1 MPLQGNIV
9 RIVLNII
16 GVILA
21 FFGTVWILQG
31 LNILTQGFMAGNIK
45 WTVIGA
51 IVLVIAIGILVSTN
65 RRKKV

>member
-1 MPLQGNIV
+1 MPQGNIV

-21 FFGTVWILQG
+21 LFGILWILQG
-31 LNILTQGFMAGNIK
+31 LNILTEGFMAGHIK

-51 IVLVIAIGILVSTN
+51 IVLLIAITILVTTN
-65 RRKKV
+65 RRKKA

>member
-1 MPLQGNIV
+1 
-9 RIVLNII
+9 
-16 GVILA
+16 
-21 FFGTVWILQG
+21 
-31 LNILTQGFMAGNIK
+31 MAGNIK